1 MNDEIVSSRT
11 SKQRPSP
18 DEAEMTAS
26 KAIEAMK
33 QKIKES
39 IDPVP
44 TIYQQQ
50 LQEVSASFFF

>member
-1 MNDEIVSSRT
+1 MRQNN
-11 SKQRPSP
+11 KHNHPP
-18 DEAEMTAS
+18 DEAEMTVSIAV
-26 KAIEAMK
+26 EAMK

-50 LQEVSASFFF
+50 LQEVSAGFI